1 METDADTIETDRL
14 VLRRWRESDA
24 ARLYDIQ
31 SRVDVVQWIS
41 DDFDNPRLL
50 TDVDDARGRISRY
63 QETFA
68 HPPQGIWAIVP
79 RDAADVPAGAILL
92 KTLPNAE
99 HGEVE
104 IGWWLHPDSHG
115 RGYATEGAGA
125 VLDHAFAGGL
135 TEVWARDVP
144 RQRAVPG
151 CDVPARDDRPGRARA
166 LVPGRVPGHADHRR
180 GVVPGSTL
188 RELRG
193 RPPGRLQQF
202 P

>member
-1 METDADTIETDRL
+1 MEIDADTIETDRL

-50 TDVDDARGRISRY
+50 TGVDDAQGRIARY

-79 RDAADVPAGAILL
+79 RGAADVPAGAILL
-92 KTLPNAE
+92 KALPNAD

-115 RGYATEGAGA
+115 RAT
-125 VLDHAFAGGL
+125 
-135 TEVWARDVP
+135 P
-144 RQRAVPG
+144 RR
-151 CDVPARDDRPGRARA
+151 
-166 LVPGRVPGHADHRR
+166 GRVRCPTTPSPGAWPRC
-180 GVVPGSTL
+180 GP
-188 RELRG
+188 
-193 RPPGRLQQF
+193 
-202 P
+202 